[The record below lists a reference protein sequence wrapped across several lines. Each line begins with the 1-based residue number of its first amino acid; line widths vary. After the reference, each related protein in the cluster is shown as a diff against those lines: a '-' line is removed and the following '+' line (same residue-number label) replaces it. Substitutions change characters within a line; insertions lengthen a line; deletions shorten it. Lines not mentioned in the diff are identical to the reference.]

1 MPQARTPQVPTP
13 QVRTPHAGK
22 RILAIS
28 FVSILS
34 IATAVVAS
42 RAQAPAAPA
51 QSAGGVRLAE
61 QQFKNIKV
69 LKGIPADQVIP
80 AMEFITASLGVEC
93 EFCHVR
99 QEHGLAFDKDDK
111 KPKQIARK
119 MIEMMTAIN
128 TNNFEGKREVTCYS
142 CHHGAAHP
150 VGIPLVAVEG
160 EKPPD
165 HDHDKQPDA
174 AALPSADSLFAKY
187 LTAAGGADAL
197 KKITSRTEKGTTS
210 GFGDQH
216 FAIDI
221 VAKAPDKRMS
231 TMHLPG
237 GESVT
242 AFDGKAGWMSVPGRP
257 THMMNAAES
266 AGAGIDANFYLPV
279 NAKSLRDNW
288 KPAPG
293 ETIDGHPTNVLIGQT
308 EGQTPLRLYFDAQ
321 SGLLVRLIRYT
332 ETPLGRLPTQVDY
345 ADYRD
350 ADGAKIPYQWSISR
364 PGNRFTIQV
373 ESVQQNVPV
382 DDAKFT
388 APPPP
393 PPGQAP
399 PAHP

>member
-1 MPQARTPQVPTP
+1 MP
-13 QVRTPHAGK
+13 QVRTPQAAK
-22 RILAIS
+22 RIAAIS
-28 FVSILS
+28 LVCMLS
-34 IATAVVAS
+34 IATAIVAAH
-42 RAQAPAAPA
+42 AQTPAPPQSSGSAAP
-51 QSAGGVRLAE
+51 LAE
-61 QQFKNIKV
+61 QQYKNIKV

-99 QEHGLAFDKDDK
+99 REHGGMAFDKDEK
-111 KPKQIARK
+111 KPKEIARK
-119 MIEMMTAIN
+119 MIEMMNTIN
-128 TNNFEGKREVTCYS
+128 KDNFDGKREVTCNS

-150 VGIPLVAVEG
+150 AGIPLVAAEG
-160 EKPPD
+160 DKPPMAE
-165 HDHDKQPDA
+165 HDKPDGN
-174 AALPSADSLFAKY
+174 LPQADAVFEKY
-187 LTAAGGADAL
+187 LTAAGGAEAV
-197 KKITSRTEKGTTS
+197 KKATSRVEKGTTS

-216 FAIDI
+216 FSIDI

-231 TMHLPG
+231 TMHMPG
-237 GESVT
+237 GDSVT
-242 AFDGKAGWMSVPGRP
+242 AFDGTSGWLSFPGRP
-257 THMMNAAES
+257 VHMMNAAEN
-266 AGAGIDANFYLPV
+266 AGAGIDADFYLPV
-279 NAKSLRDNW
+279 NAKSLRTTW

-293 ETIDGHPTNVLIGQT
+293 ETIDGHQTNLLVGTT
-308 EGQTPLRLYFDAQ
+308 EGQTPVRLYFDAQ

-364 PGNRFTIQV
+364 PGNRFTIKV

-382 DDAKFT
+382 DDSKFA

>member
-1 MPQARTPQVPTP
+1 MLRVQMPQ
-13 QVRTPHAGK
+13 AGK

-34 IATAVVAS
+34 IATAIVAAQ
-42 RAQAPAAPA
+42 AQAPAGQSSAPGSA
-51 QSAGGVRLAE
+51 QLAE
-61 QQFKNIKV
+61 QRFKNIKV

-99 QEHGLAFDKDDK
+99 REHGGMAFDKDEK
-111 KPKQIARK
+111 KPKEIARK
-119 MIEMMTAIN
+119 MILMMNAIN
-128 TNNFEGKREVTCYS
+128 KDNFEGKREVTCNS

-150 VGIPLVAVEG
+150 AGIPLVAVEG
-160 EKPPD
+160 EKPTMGD
-165 HDHDKQPDA
+165 HDHDKQPDS
-174 AALPSADSLFAKY
+174 ALPAADAVFEKY
-187 LTAAGGADAL
+187 LTAAGGADAI
-197 KKITSRTEKGTTS
+197 KKITSRVEKGTTS

-216 FAIDI
+216 FSIDI
-221 VAKAPDKRMS
+221 FAKAPDKRMS
-231 TMHLPG
+231 IMHLPG
-237 GESVT
+237 GESTT
-242 AFDGKAGWMSVPGRP
+242 AFDGSAGWMSVPGRP
-257 THMMNAAES
+257 THMMNAAEN

-279 NAKSLRDNW
+279 NAKSLRANW

-293 ETIDGHPTNVLIGQT
+293 ETIDGHPTNVLVGT
-308 EGQTPLRLYFDAQ
+308 TDGQTPLRLYFDAQ
-321 SGLLVRLIRYT
+321 SGLLVRLVRLT

-373 ESVQQNVPV
+373 ESMQQNVPV
-382 DDAKFT
+382 EDSKF
-388 APPPP
+388 APPPPP

>member
-1 MPQARTPQVPTP
+1 ML
-13 QVRTPHAGK
+13 QVRTLQAGK
-22 RILAIS
+22 KILAI
-28 FVSILS
+28 FLVSTLS
-34 IATAVVAS
+34 MATAIVAA
-42 RAQAPAAPA
+42 RAQTPAAPP
-51 QSAGGVRLAE
+51 QSSGSAAPLAE
-61 QQFKNIKV
+61 QQYKNIKV

-99 QEHGLAFDKDDK
+99 REHGGMAFDKDEK
-111 KPKQIARK
+111 KPKEIARK
-119 MIEMMTAIN
+119 MIEMMNAIN
-128 TNNFEGKREVTCYS
+128 KDNFEGKREVTCNS

-150 VGIPLVAVEG
+150 AGIPSVAVEG
-160 EKPPD
+160 EKPPMAE
-165 HDHDKQPDA
+165 HDKPDGN
-174 AALPSADSLFAKY
+174 LPQADAVFEKY
-187 LTAAGGADAL
+187 LTAAGGAGAI
-197 KKITSRTEKGTTS
+197 KKITSRVEKGTTS

-216 FAIDI
+216 FSIDI
-221 VAKAPDKRMS
+221 FAKAPNKRMS
-231 TMHLPG
+231 IMHLPG
-237 GESVT
+237 GESTT
-242 AFDGKAGWMSVPGRP
+242 AFDGTAGWMSVPGRP
-257 THMMNAAES
+257 THMMNAAEN
-266 AGAGIDANFYLPV
+266 AGAGIDADFYLPV
-279 NAKSLRDNW
+279 NAKSLRSNW

-293 ETIDGHPTNVLIGQT
+293 ETIDGHATNVLVGQT
-308 EGQTPLRLYFDAQ
+308 DGQTPLHLYFDAQ
-321 SGLLVRLIRYT
+321 SGLLVRLVRLT

-382 DDAKFT
+382 DDSKFA

>member
-1 MPQARTPQVPTP
+1 MPQA
-13 QVRTPHAGK
+13 GK
-22 RILAIS
+22 KIFAIS

-34 IATAVVAS
+34 ITTAIVAA
-42 RAQAPAAPA
+42 RAQSPAAAPP
-51 QSAGGVRLAE
+51 QSSGSAPLAE
-61 QQFKNIKV
+61 ERFKNIKV

-99 QEHGLAFDKDDK
+99 QERGLAFDKDDK

-119 MIEMMTAIN
+119 MIEMMNAIN

-160 EKPPD
+160 EKPPAMG
-165 HDHDKQPDA
+165 DHDKQPDA
-174 AALPSADSLFAKY
+174 SSLPSADSVFEKY
-187 LTAAGGADAL
+187 LTAAGGADAI
-197 KKITSRTEKGTTS
+197 KKITSRVEKGTSS
-210 GFGDQH
+210 GFGDQR
-216 FAIDI
+216 FGIDI
-221 VAKAPDKRMS
+221 FAKAPDKRMS
-231 TMHLPG
+231 IMHLPG
-237 GESVT
+237 GESTT
-242 AFDGKAGWMSVPGRP
+242 AFDGTAGWMSVPGRP
-257 THMMNAAES
+257 THMMNAAEN
-266 AGAGIDANFYLPV
+266 AGAGIDADFYLPV
-279 NAKSLRDNW
+279 NVKSLRANW

-308 EGQTPLRLYFDAQ
+308 DGQTPLRLYFDAQ

-345 ADYRD
+345 ADYRN

-382 DDAKFT
+382 DDSKFA

>member
-1 MPQARTPQVPTP
+1 M
-13 QVRTPHAGK
+13 
-22 RILAIS
+22 
-28 FVSILS
+28 LS
-34 IATAVVAS
+34 IATAIVAA
-42 RAQAPAAPA
+42 RAQAPATPP
-51 QSAGGVRLAE
+51 QSSGSVKLAE
-61 QQFKNIKV
+61 QQYKNIKV

-93 EFCHVR
+93 DFCHVR
-99 QEHGLAFDKDDK
+99 NERSLAFDKDDK
-111 KPKQIARK
+111 KPKEIARK

-160 EKPPD
+160 EKPPAMG
-165 HDHDKQPDA
+165 DHDKQPDA
-174 AALPSADSLFAKY
+174 AALPAADAVFEKY
-187 LTAAGGADAL
+187 LTAAGGAAAIN
-197 KKITSRTEKGTTS
+197 KITSRVEKGTTS
-210 GFGDQH
+210 GFGNQSL
-216 FAIDI
+216 AIDI
-221 VAKAPDKRMS
+221 VAKAPNKRMS
-231 TMHLPG
+231 TMHMPV

-242 AFDGKAGWMSVPGRP
+242 AFDGTAGWMSVPGRP

-266 AGAGIDANFYLPV
+266 AGAGTDADFYRPV
-279 NAKSLRDNW
+279 NAKSMRNSW

-293 ETIDGHPTNVLIGQT
+293 ETIDGHATNVLVGQT
-308 EGQTPLRLYFDAQ
+308 EGQTPLRLYFDAS
-321 SGLLVRLIRYT
+321 SGLLVRLVRYT

-373 ESVQQNVPV
+373 ESVQQNVAV
-382 DDAKFT
+382 DDSKF
-388 APPPP
+388 APPPPP

-399 PAHP
+399 AAHP

>member
-1 MPQARTPQVPTP
+1 MPR
-13 QVRTPHAGK
+13 VRMPKAGK
-22 RILAIS
+22 KILAIS
-28 FVSILS
+28 IVSVLS
-34 IATAVVAS
+34 IATAIVAA
-42 RAQAPAAPA
+42 RAQAPAAPP
-51 QSAGGVRLAE
+51 QSAEPGSAPLAE
-61 QQFKNIKV
+61 QQYKNIKV

-99 QEHGLAFDKDDK
+99 REHGGMAFDKDEK
-111 KPKQIARK
+111 KPKEIARK

-128 TNNFEGKREVTCYS
+128 KDNFEGKREVTCYS

-160 EKPPD
+160 EKPPAMG
-165 HDHDKQPDA
+165 DHDKQPDSALPAA
-174 AALPSADSLFAKY
+174 AALFEKY
-187 LTAAGGADAL
+187 LAAAGGADAI
-197 KKITSRTEKGTTS
+197 KKVTSRVEKGTTS

-216 FAIDI
+216 FTIDI
-221 VAKAPDKRMS
+221 FAKAPDKRVS
-231 TMHLPG
+231 IMHLPG
-237 GESVT
+237 GESTT
-242 AFDGKAGWMSVPGRP
+242 AFDGSAGWLSFPGRP
-257 THMMNAAES
+257 VHMMNAAEN
-266 AGAGIDANFYLPV
+266 AGAGIDADFYLPV
-279 NAKSLRDNW
+279 NAKSLRSNW
-288 KPAPG
+288 KPAPD
-293 ETIDGHPTNVLIGQT
+293 ETIDGHATNVLVGQT

-321 SGLLVRLIRYT
+321 SGLLVRLIRFT

-345 ADYRD
+345 ADFRD

-382 DDAKFT
+382 DDSKFA

-399 PAHP
+399 PQHP

>member
-1 MPQARTPQVPTP
+1 MPRVRLPQT
-13 QVRTPHAGK
+13 GK
-22 RILAIS
+22 RIVAIS
-28 FVSILS
+28 LVSILS
-34 IATAVVAS
+34 IATAVIAG
-42 RAQAPAAPA
+42 RAQSPAAPA
-51 QSAGGVRLAE
+51 QSSGSAAPLAE
-61 QQFKNIKV
+61 QQYKNIKV

-99 QEHGLAFDKDDK
+99 REHGGMAFEKDDK
-111 KPKQIARK
+111 KPKEIARK
-119 MIEMMTAIN
+119 MIQMMTAIN
-128 TNNFEGKREVTCYS
+128 KDNFEGKREVTCNS

-150 VGIPLVAVEG
+150 AGIPLVAVEG
-160 EKPPD
+160 EKPPMAE
-165 HDHDKQPDA
+165 HDNKPDGN
-174 AALPSADSLFAKY
+174 LPQADAVFEKY
-187 LTAAGGADAL
+187 LTAAGGADAI
-197 KKITSRTEKGTTS
+197 KKITSRVEKGSTS

-216 FAIDI
+216 FSIDI
-221 VAKAPDKRMS
+221 FAKAPDKRMS
-231 TMHLPG
+231 IMHLPG
-237 GESVT
+237 GESTT
-242 AFDGKAGWMSVPGRP
+242 AFDGTVGWLSFPGRP
-257 THMMNAAES
+257 VHMMNAAEN
-266 AGAGIDANFYLPV
+266 AGAGIDSDFYLAV
-279 NAKSLRDNW
+279 NAKSLRANW

-293 ETIDGHPTNVLIGQT
+293 ETIDGHQTNLLVGQT
-308 EGQTPLRLYFDAQ
+308 DGQTPVRLYFDAS

-382 DDAKFT
+382 DDSKFV

>member
-1 MPQARTPQVPTP
+1 MPQFRMPW
-13 QVRTPHAGK
+13 AGK
-22 RILAIS
+22 KIIS
-28 FVSILS
+28 VSVVSTIS
-34 IATAVVAS
+34 IATAIVAA
-42 RAQAPAAPA
+42 RAQAPAAPP
-51 QSAGGVRLAE
+51 QSSVSVKLAE
-61 QQFKNIKV
+61 QQYKNIKV

-93 EFCHVR
+93 DFCHVR
-99 QEHGLAFDKDDK
+99 SERSLAFDKDDK
-111 KPKQIARK
+111 KPKEIARK
-119 MIEMMTAIN
+119 MIEMMMAIN

-160 EKPPD
+160 EKPPAMGD

-174 AALPSADSLFAKY
+174 AALPAADAVFEKY
-187 LTAAGGADAL
+187 LTAAGGAAAIN
-197 KKITSRTEKGTTS
+197 KITSRVEKGTTS
-210 GFGDQH
+210 GFGDKPL
-216 FAIDI
+216 AIDI
-221 VAKAPDKRMS
+221 VAKAPNKRMS
-231 TMHLPG
+231 MMHLPVG
-237 GESVT
+237 DSVT
-242 AFDGKAGWMSVPGRP
+242 AFDGTAGWMTVPGRP

-266 AGAGIDANFYLPV
+266 AGAGIDADFYLPV
-279 NAKSLRDNW
+279 NAKSLRNSW

-293 ETIDGHPTNVLIGQT
+293 ETIDGHATNVLIGQA

-350 ADGAKIPYQWSISR
+350 ADGVKIPYQWSISR

-373 ESVQQNVPV
+373 ESVQQNVAV
-382 DDAKFT
+382 DDSKF

-393 PPGQAP
+393 APPGQAP